1 MRLIPH
7 KKKKNQVKEKLR
19 RATYELLAE
28 KGYASVSTRDI
39 VKRADTAL
47 GQLTYYYK
55 TKDSLINEVI
65 DEIIETLIKRL
76 SEAVE
81 NAEDKKEALK
91 QCFQKFLNNND
102 NTQRIVIDLITQSFY
117 NNNLSIKASSLIDR
131 VSEIIVEV
139 LMNEDDI
146 SRKEAEKDAIQYI
159 NYYLGTLIR
168 KNIRLDN
175 LSSISEN
182 NADIKKMTVKPAYN

>member
-7 KKKKNQVKEKLR
+7 KKKKNQVKEKLKK
-19 RATYELLAE
+19 ATYELLAE

-55 TKDSLINEVI
+55 TKDSLINEVM
-65 DEIIETLIKRL
+65 DEIIEALITKL
-76 SEAVE
+76 SEAVDTDS
-81 NAEDKKEALK
+81 DKKEALK
-91 QCFQKFLNNND
+91 KCFQKFLDNND

-117 NNNLSIKASSLIDR
+117 SNNLSIKSSNLIDR
-131 VSEIIVEV
+131 VSEIIIEV
-139 LMNEDDI
+139 IMDEDHK
-146 SRKEAEKDAIQYI
+146 SRKEAEIDAKKYI

-168 KNIRLDN
+168 KNIRIDN
-175 LSSISEN
+175 FSNISEN
-182 NADIKKMTVKPAYN
+182 NENIEKMTVKPAYN

>member
-65 DEIIETLIKRL
+65 DEIIETLITKL

-81 NAEDKKEALK
+81 NAEDKKDALM

-131 VSEIIVEV
+131 ISEIIVEV
-139 LMNEDDI
+139 IMNEDDI
-146 SRKEAEKDAIQYI
+146 SRKEAENDAIQYI

-175 LSSISEN
+175 FSSISEN
-182 NADIKKMTVKPAYN
+182 NEDIKKMTVKPAYN